1 MSAVRPRSRGRSYV
15 YRRAHAMHR
24 VLKFLTH
31 LPLPVLYALGS
42 FAYFVAYHV
51 LRWHRALAARN
62 LANAFPEKTP
72 AERAALLKQSFIN
85 LGQTLAETF
94 WGFGASADELAKRV
108 AIENPE
114 LIERLVAQK
123 RPVVVL
129 AAHVCNWEWL
139 LPGTGAQFGIPIDA
153 VYKPLRVASLDA
165 FIRDTRSRFGGKPI
179 PIQSFLFELM
189 RRAGEAR
196 AYAMVADQ
204 TPPRNMDK
212 YWTRFL
218 NQDTAFFTGADKI
231 ARFLDAPVVYIAMR
245 RVARGYYSVRLHVLV
260 EPPYDDDDL
269 QVVERYARRLEIE
282 IRNNPADWLWVH
294 NKWKYTRA
302 EADARM
308 AKAGKGRRKH

>member
-1 MSAVRPRSRGRSYV
+1 MRF
-15 YRRAHAMHR
+15 

-31 LPLPVLYALGS
+31 LPLPLLYALGR

-51 LRWHRALAARN
+51 LHWHRELAARN
-62 LANAFPEKTP
+62 LANSFPEKS
-72 AERAALLKQSFIN
+72 AEERARLLKQSYVN
-85 LGQTLAETF
+85 LGETLAETF
-94 WGFGASADELAKRV
+94 WGFGATAEQLAKRV

-114 LIERLVAQK
+114 VIERYIAAK
-123 RPVVVL
+123 IPVVVL
-129 AAHVCNWEWL
+129 TAHVCNWEWL

-231 ARFLDAPVVYIAMR
+231 ARFLDAPVIYIAMR
-245 RVARGYYSVRLHVLV
+245 RVKKGYYSVRVHVLV
-260 EPPYDDDDL
+260 EPPYGYDDDL
-269 QVVERYARRLEIE
+269 QVVERYARRLELE
-282 IRNNPADWLWVH
+282 VRANPADWLWVH
-294 NKWKYTRA
+294 NKWKYPKPVAATP
-302 EADARM
+302 EPARR
-308 AKAGKGRRKH
+308 RRKRAA

>member
-1 MSAVRPRSRGRSYV
+1 MR
-15 YRRAHAMHR
+15 H
-24 VLKFLTH
+24 LLQFLTR
-31 LPLPVLYALGS
+31 LPLPVLYALGG
-42 FAYFVAYHV
+42 FAYFIAFHV
-51 LRWHRALAARN
+51 LRWHRELAARN
-62 LANAFPEKTP
+62 LANAFPEKSP

-94 WGFGASADELAKRV
+94 WGFGASADELTKRV

-114 LIERLVAQK
+114 LIERFVAEK

-139 LPGTGAQFGIPIDA
+139 LPGTSAQFGIPIDA
-153 VYKPLRVASLDA
+153 VYKPLRVASLDE
-165 FIRDTRSRFGGKPI
+165 FIRGTRSRFGGKPI
-179 PIQSFLFELM
+179 PIHSFLLELM

-231 ARFLDAPVVYIAMR
+231 ARFLDAPVLYVAMR
-245 RVARGYYSVRLHVLV
+245 RVSKGHYSVRLHVLV
-260 EPPYDDDDL
+260 EPPYDGEEDL
-269 QVVERYARRLEIE
+269 QVVERYARRLETE
-282 IRNNPADWLWVH
+282 IRDNPADWLWVH
-294 NKWKYTRA
+294 NKWKYPKPDVMP
-302 EADARM
+302 EE
-308 AKAGKGRRKH
+308 GRRRPRRRPA